1 MILTLLAVPVLA
13 AVIGYALGFAA
24 IHFKVEGNP
33 LVEEIASL
41 LPNGQCGQC
50 GFPGCTQAAIAMAEG
65 KAAPNCCPPGGA
77 ALAEKVAAI
86 LGVTLGADD
95 LQVPKVAAIDM
106 EGCDGCGRCF
116 KACTY
121 DAIVGTTRQLHGVIA
136 DACTGCGKCVSVCP
150 HDGISLYPDP
160 LFAANGPAKPQPG
173 LLRGVHYA

>member
-1 MILTLLAVPVLA
+1 MLTLFAGPILA
-13 AVIGYALGFAA
+13 AAIGFALGYAA

-33 LVEEIASL
+33 LVEEISAL

-50 GFPGCTQAAIAMAEG
+50 GFPGCMQAATAMAEG
-65 KAAPNCCPPGGA
+65 KAAPNCCPPGGP

-86 LGVTLGADD
+86 LGISLDAGS

-121 DAIVGTTRQLHGVIA
+121 DAIVGATRQLHGVVA

-150 HDGISLYPDP
+150 HNGISLYPDP
-160 LFAANGPAKPQPG
+160 LFAANGPAKPQPENP
-173 LLRGVHYA
+173 RGVHYA